1 MFHFAQHYSRDMDD
15 YHVRINLALNF
26 PFSSILNQN
35 TKHFQLTCIA
45 RFPHFT
51 EFFLSKQMLSILRI
65 VQLFHS
71 TVHIAGWLLDL
82 EVWSLQVFL
91 SSLWSNIIGPTWL
104 FLSGMQDELW
114 RGFQIVS
121 SLFGQRYQYLGMRNK
136 ATVLPLGGVGWGA
149 AFSFLIVVWFSF
161 LKKYIYI
168 YLEILINCF
177 CIFLTLS
184 SIYYSTVIVW

>member
-1 MFHFAQHYSRDMDD
+1 MLILIKMFHFAQHYSRDMDD

-91 SSLWSNIIGPTWL
+91 SSLWSSSAPHDCFYLACRMSFEEAFKLSALSLDSAINTWECEIKPQFYLWVGWGGGQL
-104 FLSGMQDELW
+104 FLSSLLYDFHFW
-114 RGFQIVS
+114 R
-121 SLFGQRYQYLGMRNK
+121 N
-136 ATVLPLGGVGWGA
+136 
-149 AFSFLIVVWFSF
+149 
-161 LKKYIYI
+161 IYI
-168 YLEILINCF
+168 SRDTN
-177 CIFLTLS
+177 
-184 SIYYSTVIVW
+184 

>member
-1 MFHFAQHYSRDMDD
+1 
-15 YHVRINLALNF
+15 
-26 PFSSILNQN
+26 
-35 TKHFQLTCIA
+35 
-45 RFPHFT
+45 
-51 EFFLSKQMLSILRI
+51 MLSILRI

-71 TVHIAGWLLDL
+71 TAHIAGWLLDL

-91 SSLWSNIIGPTWL
+91 SPLWSNIIGPTWL

-136 ATVLPLGGVGWGA
+136 AHSFTFGWGGGSL
-149 AFSFLIVVWFSF
+149 FFPHCCMIFISEE
-161 LKKYIYI
+161 IYL

-184 SIYYSTVIVW
+184 SIYYSTVIVC